1 MYPLLGV
8 PDSSYIAVHAI
19 FKRLMWNM
27 NIGSTVFRTTGA
39 AALVDFA
46 ATVRIQRHDV
56 VTAEQVVVD
65 LELGVR
71 VIDAP
76 GV

>member
-1 MYPLLGV
+1 
-8 PDSSYIAVHAI
+8 
-19 FKRLMWNM
+19 M
-27 NIGSTVFRTTGA
+27 NIESTVFRTTGA

-56 VTAEQVVVD
+56 VTAEQVVID

>member
-1 MYPLLGV
+1 
-8 PDSSYIAVHAI
+8 
-19 FKRLMWNM
+19 MWNM